1 MSVILA
7 AFSSRPSSSST
18 SSTSRSRG
26 RPYTSM
32 DSIYSI
38 VAGLGL
44 RLVVGYAS
52 HHEFKIVGPLI
63 GLWEGVVTLHFMK
76 KAPSSFDPFVAY
88 GVRMF
93 IDYLVTENVSRM
105 VLVVIWTVLG
115 MALADVAPS
124 IWFDVGL
131 HRPWRRVRRDLYT
144 LYSMTPKVPSF
155 PKARA
160 VRFSRSRNTV
170 IDTPITFPEIDIEER
185 RTLISDT
192 TPPAS
197 DIVPRTES
205 TSATRRRVSGS
216 RFTTS
221 VAPNSDAES
230 VATSARRRPTPS
242 SALSNPIPTVRT
254 RRATVYAEPPSDTD
268 DTGTVISDDL
278 DVDNRSSGRSSTSP
292 PSSQGTPHH
301 EDWDLE
307 SSIESAPEI
316 DVEEEIAAAQ
326 EEAEQQQQ
334 QQAEL
339 AQAKKDHGEEGEST
353 PRARPMIFPPT
364 PSDSAARWDLSYNDH
379 AVPPPSAFLQQI
391 PDDVQ
396 DYDHVPVMRGV
407 LPPVVTLNMVKEEE
421 SDRPP
426 PTPAKDDI
434 PLRFRKGGASAS
446 AISTNRQYTPMS
458 SRNSLG
464 LETPAETP
472 VDGNGA
478 ASTGASRVGGLSD
491 EWASAPQPSSST
503 GSPSTYASVPTR
515 LDRGPSIAIPQGPVA
530 DLMGLD
536 TPSSAAEEDDMYL
549 DEEESRSRVEQYMR
563 NVAESQKDDDDEA
576 EYQALLEFREK
587 ERRQEEEMVRLE
599 EERRRRDEMERLRL
613 QDAERLRL
621 AEERR
626 ARLEEKRRVQEEE
639 RRVQEEAMMERLRQ
653 EEQAQA
659 EQQARLEKFLREEE
673 EARAQEQARLERLRQ
688 EEEAR
693 AQEVARLEKLRREEE
708 EAEAQRLAQEAR
720 LAKRLR
726 FAQEAEE
733 RARLAEEEAK
743 ARLAEQVR
751 LAEEAERIR
760 LAAEELERVRL
771 AEEAERIRL
780 IEQEA
785 ELRRLQEEREAE
797 RIRLEEQEAER
808 SRIEQEQEA
817 ELRRLQEE
825 RSRIEQEEEVER
837 RRIEKEEK
845 QQRLAEEDAEKKRA
859 AAEEKEQL
867 KLKKEEKKRKKKER
881 EEKKR
886 KAEEDAAAA
895 EAEAEA
901 ERERVEAARVE
912 AERLEKER
920 LERELREAAEEK
932 RLADEAE
939 EKRLADEAEEKRLAD
954 EAEQRRIEEALAL
967 AEKLREEEEEEQRR
981 AVEVALEVER
991 KEEEEEQRRAVE
1003 VALEAERKEE
1013 EDRRL
1018 AEEAS
1023 QAEALRQQLEEDAET
1038 QRLAEE
1044 AAAEQ
1049 QRLADEEAARVK
1061 KEQDEEDE
1069 RLREQ
1074 QAAAEAARAKE
1085 QEEEEERL
1093 RQQQATAEAD
1103 LAAATAAEEAKRAE
1117 LERLEEE
1124 QAAATRAA
1132 EELAAAQAQVD
1143 AEAPPV
1149 PEKEPAS
1156 AEPGTPTQ
1164 VVVQLATPTAPATG
1178 LEGEQEGEGEENVDD
1193 DALLGGGSDIGSVAT
1208 AYTEVSL
1215 DVKSRLEKTI
1225 SRRAQ
1230 KIELEDRVAVLQADP
1245 QTDPVT
1251 IQSAEKV
1258 LRKYQKK
1265 IQRLYDDS
1273 TRLSMFWETPANNF
1287 MLKIAT
1293 IPEVEERVRDALLF
1307 HLTPD
1312 CKSFNFTIT
1321 IPSGKGPAVTR
1332 IKNAVVALLR
1342 DQLNIEPAAKDPNN
1356 GKILTLEMD
1365 EKDFPL
1371 WILDFRQRSTR
1382 GD

>member
-185 RTLISDT
+185 RTLK
-192 TPPAS
+192 
-197 DIVPRTES
+197 S

-221 VAPNSDAES
+221 VAPNSDC
-230 VATSARRRPTPS
+230 R
-242 SALSNPIPTVRT
+242 

-278 DVDNRSSGRSSTSP
+278 DVDNLSSGRSSTSP

-326 EEAEQQQQ
+326 EEAEQQQHSKH
-334 QQAEL
+334 EL

-396 DYDHVPVMRGV
+396 DYDYVPATRGV

-491 EWASAPQPSSST
+491 DWASAPQPSSSK
-503 GSPSTYASVPTR
+503 GSPSSYASVPTR

-621 AEERR
+621 AQERR

-639 RRVQEEAMMERLRQ
+639 RRTAPGGGGPGL
-653 EEQAQA
+653 
-659 EQQARLEKFLREEE
+659 KNK
-673 EARAQEQARLERLRQ
+673 ARLERLRQ
-688 EEEAR
+688 E
-693 AQEVARLEKLRREEE
+693 EEE

-743 ARLAEQVR
+743 ARLAEQLR

-780 IEQEA
+780 AEEQEA
-785 ELRRLQEEREAE
+785 ELRRLQEEAGGG
-797 RIRLEEQEAER
+797 AYYR

-825 RSRIEQEEEVER
+825 RSRIEQEEAAER
-837 RRIEKEEK
+837 SP
-845 QQRLAEEDAEKKRA
+845 
-859 AAEEKEQL
+859 EEKEQL

-886 KAEEDAAAA
+886 KAEEDAAA
-895 EAEAEA
+895 EAEA

-912 AERLEKER
+912 AERLEEER
-920 LERELREAAEEK
+920 LERELREA
-932 RLADEAE
+932 REAE
-939 EKRLADEAEEKRLAD
+939 EKRLADEAEEK
-954 EAEQRRIEEALAL
+954 QRRIEEALAL
-967 AEKLREEEEEEQRR
+967 AERIREEEEAEQHRVAQEALVAEQLRLAEEEEQRR
-981 AVEVALEVER
+981 AVEVT
-991 KEEEEEQRRAVE
+991 
-1003 VALEAERKEE
+1003 LEAERKEE

-1061 KEQDEEDE
+1061 KEQEEEDE

-1074 QAAAEAARAKE
+1074 QAVAEAARAKE

-1164 VVVQLATPTAPATG
+1164 VMVQLATPTAPAADIDG
-1178 LEGEQEGEGEENVDD
+1178 GQEGEGEENVDD

-1230 KIELEDRVAVLQADP
+1230 KIELEDRVAVL
-1245 QTDPVT
+1245 
-1251 IQSAEKV
+1251 
-1258 LRKYQKK
+1258 RKYQKK

-1273 TRLSMFWETPANNF
+1273 TRLSMFWETPAKNF